1 MVHNTAGWVPVFNS
15 VNTEIISGRAREAMS
30 GGMFVIVS
38 GAADVVSS
46 GLNSF
51 VPTTDLLFCTGG
63 SNTLFTG
70 ILTQDVASGASCS
83 VMTKG
88 SAIVRAY
95 GTVTAGT
102 TVVCEGT
109 HAVATATTAGA
120 IIGRALT
127 SASSGGFCLVQFG
140 GGF

>member
-1 MVHNTAGWVPVFNS
+1 MAVNPAGFVPVYNS
-15 VNTEIISGRAREAMS
+15 NTEIISGRAREALS
-30 GGMFVIVS
+30 GGQFVFIS

-51 VPTTDLLFCTGG
+51 NPKTDLLFAAGG
-63 SNTLFTG
+63 SGTVVTG
-70 ILTQDVASGASCS
+70 IVQQNVASGGVVS

-88 SAIVRAY
+88 SAIVTAY

-102 TVVCEGT
+102 TVTTNGD
-109 HAVATATTAGA
+109 HAVISATTAGA

-127 SASSGGFCLVQFG
+127 SATSGGYAIILLG
-140 GGF
+140 GN